1 MPGQRKPDGL
11 RQRGNRTPSLR
22 LSGENVERII
32 PPMPSPGGGRRWL
45 QSTHETWEFLFSSE
59 LADIIQPL
67 DGALLK
73 HWITCI
79 EERDRAMSL
88 FREQRFVSGSRGQT
102 RLTPAWKLVQDLSV
116 EIRQAEAQLGIGGLN
131 RFKLGLTMGQAA
143 AALNSSYGDYDD
155 VETVTVDEPGMID
168 VQAVAR

>member
-1 MPGQRKPDGL
+1 MPTSRKPDAL

-22 LSGENVERII
+22 LGGQNIERMI
-32 PPMPSPGGGRRWL
+32 PPMPSGSWL
-45 QSTHETWEFLFSSE
+45 KATRETWEFLFQSE

-79 EERDRAMSL
+79 DERDRAMTK
-88 FREQRFVSGSRGQT
+88 FRRERFVDGSRGQP
-102 RLTPAWKLVQDLSV
+102 RLSPAWKLVQDLSV
-116 EIRQAEAQLGIGGLN
+116 EIRQAEQQLGIGGLN
-131 RFKLGLTMGQAA
+131 RFRLGVTMGQAA
-143 AALNSSYGDYDD
+143 AALNFDD
-155 VETVTVDEPGMID
+155 DDEIETVTVDEPGVID